1 MSIELLDLEGVAYP
15 DDGCATAVADRAAN
29 VLRPRGALHRLDELA
44 VWLAAWQRTAKPAV
58 NHPALVIFG
67 GDHGVATDGVSAYPV
82 SITAAMMEA
91 LAGGSATASVM
102 ARHLEVALHVVDVG
116 VGKPTGNIRV
126 EPAMSERQFE
136 RTVEAGRAMVSAL
149 ETPDL
154 LMLGEI
160 GIGNTTSAAAVSMAL
175 LGGESR
181 DWVGPGS
188 GLDNEGMAQKRRVV
202 EEAVGRVSWSDPMD
216 VLCELGGWELAA
228 IAGAVIEARHRS
240 LPVLL
245 DGFVVTAAVMA
256 LEVAHPGY
264 LDHCWPAHVSAEPGH
279 RRLVGE
285 LSRQPIL
292 DLGMRLGEG
301 SGALAALPI
310 LSIAARSVVDV
321 ATFEELGLT

>member
-1 MSIELLDLEGVAYP
+1 MSIELLDVEGIANP
-15 DDGCATAVADRAAN
+15 DDDCATAVADRAAN

-44 VWLAAWQRTAKPAV
+44 AWLAAWQHTAKPAV
-58 NHPALVIFG
+58 NHPALVIFA
-67 GDHGVATDGVSAYPV
+67 GDHGVATDGVSAYPA

-102 ARHLEVALHVVDVG
+102 ARHLGVALHVVDVG

-136 RTVEAGRAMVSAL
+136 KTVEAGRAGVSAL

-181 DWVGPGS
+181 DWVGAGS
-188 GLDNEGMAQKRRVV
+188 GLDNEGLAQKRRVV
-202 EEAVGRVSWSDPMD
+202 EEAVGRVGWSDPMD
-216 VLCELGGWELAA
+216 VLWELGGWELAA

-285 LSRQPIL
+285 LGRQPIL

-301 SGALAALPI
+301 SGALAALPL

-321 ATFEELGLT
+321 ATFEEIGLT